1 MTSDSPAPRAKPET
15 RRALSLASIE
25 RAAIVAALRQ
35 HGTARAAAI
44 ALGIGRA
51 TIHRKLKLYAIGAD
65 ER

>member
-1 MTSDSPAPRAKPET
+1 MVDSPAPRAKPE
-15 RRALSLASIE
+15 RHSAVSLASIE

-35 HGTARAAAI
+35 HGTARAAAM

-51 TIHRKLKLYAIGAD
+51 TIHRKMRLYAIGAD